1 MANSIGFK
9 EILPNILYK
18 DVEFIDLNQK
28 RNLRNGQSTYSQHV
42 IILVKLALKGST
54 KMNVLKVR

>member
-28 RNLRNGQSTYSQHV
+28 RNLRNG
-42 IILVKLALKGST
+42 
-54 KMNVLKVR
+54 